1 MAQKDASES
10 RANKS
15 VLVRDNKYPLRRAC
29 RPGDMEALS
38 TLKDEHS
45 TISGE
50 LYQMDKQLAFLES
63 SGPIRGA
70 RILRDLVETSGHF
83 WEKLLLHMK
92 KEEEGL
98 FPVLEARLGKDR
110 KLVELM
116 RREHA
121 ELLASLESIRSEL
134 DRMTNDH
141 DTKKTWTLA
150 SRLQELR
157 GDLSDHLSR
166 EERVVFWLAELRLS
180 RLDRKKID
188 FNIQSMIESAGKLRV

>member
-1 MAQKDASES
+1 MLD
-10 RANKS
+10 
-15 VLVRDNKYPLRRAC
+15 YG
-29 RPGDMEALS
+29 PGNMDALS

-45 TISGE
+45 TIAVE
-50 LYQMDKQLAFLES
+50 MYHMDRLLAFLES

-70 RILRDLVETSGHF
+70 RILRELVESSGQMS
-83 WEKLLLHMK
+83 ENLQLHVS
-92 KEEEGL
+92 KEERGL
-98 FPVLEARLGKDR
+98 FPVLESRLGKDR
-110 KLVELM
+110 DLLEVM

-121 ELLASLESIRSEL
+121 ELLSSLESLRSEL
-134 DRMTNDH
+134 DRMTKDH

-180 RLDRKKID
+180 PLDQKKIA
-188 FNIQSMIESAGKLRV
+188 FNIQSMIESAGRLGPPVFPVRVLSRVPV